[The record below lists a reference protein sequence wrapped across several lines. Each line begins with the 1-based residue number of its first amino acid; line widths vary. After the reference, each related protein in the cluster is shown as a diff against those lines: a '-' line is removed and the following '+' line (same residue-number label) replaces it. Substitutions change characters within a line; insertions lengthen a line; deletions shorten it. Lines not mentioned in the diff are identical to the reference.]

1 MNNRPPISSSSNVI
15 NSYRKRR
22 QRGNPNL
29 IAIVAILFVL
39 SGIGVIVYWLTS
51 TPNNPVS
58 NMLATETPTPT
69 MTFTF
74 TSTNTPTTTATETPT
89 PTITLTPTFSA
100 PFNYRVQDGDN
111 LTIITEK
118 FDLGNDGIAKLIIL
132 NPYGG
137 TDPQT
142 GLPIGID
149 PTTLNIV
156 PGQSL
161 TIPHPG
167 YQLPTATPIPAN
179 LPRGSKVPY
188 TVQAG
193 DTLGGIAAKFNS
205 LEEEII
211 KENKI
216 EDANALQIG
225 QVLVIPV
232 NLVTAT
238 PTRPPTSTPI
248 TPGPGT
254 LLPTVTMTPIN

>member
-22 QRGNPNL
+22 QRGNKNT
-29 IAIVAILFVL
+29 IYILAGLFL
-39 SGIGVIVYWLTS
+39 LGGIGLLIYWLTS

-58 NMLATETPTPT
+58 NLFATETPTPT
-69 MTFTF
+69 LTFTPTN
-74 TSTNTPTTTATETPT
+74 TSTPTETQTPTATFTITPT
-89 PTITLTPTFSA
+89 PTFSTS
-100 PFNYRVQDGDN
+100 FNYKVQEGDYLALIVEKYNLGKDGVAWI
-111 LTIITEK
+111 L
-118 FDLGNDGIAKLIIL
+118 LL

-137 TDPQT
+137 TTDT
-142 GLPIGID
+142 GCPIGID
-149 PTTLNIV
+149 PATQNINTCQV
-156 PGQSL
+156 LLLPAPGA
-161 TIPHPG
+161 P
-167 YQLPTATPIPAN
+167 LPTATPIPVD
-179 LPRGSKVPY
+179 LPSGTKIDY

-216 EDANALQIG
+216 EDANALFVG
-225 QVLVIPV
+225 QALVIPV

-254 LLPTVTMTPIN
+254 LLPTVTSTPIN